1 MKVAKSLVLAVLIMM
16 LLSTTA
22 QAASEGLPAFPS
34 PIDSQNW
41 TLPEDMT
48 WEDYEPVPGV
58 DWRNSEVEPERVL
71 KGALIVVDFQ
81 DRDFIISQEEGSME
95 AGNPVGNGNIPRE
108 DVGEYWV
115 DFLNKPQTLNNYR
128 TINEYWRENSYGKW
142 AVELEAFGPYR
153 MDGNEFQYGLN
164 EFGQQENMPPGYEAK
179 SLRPEAMSK
188 AEADMEA
195 FGEEFDFTFIL
206 HAGYDESGVW
216 QEFGEMMFLNEEAVT
231 DEFGPPLDYDMPNWA
246 LTRYV
251 DWTSW
256 VAGKSIWSSAD
267 IRNGIS
273 VQGENDGMGTFAHEF
288 GHIMNLLDNYNNPY
302 ANPVSRT
309 YSGPWELMSRGSFNG
324 PGGPHTRWM
333 VMPTLG
339 GSAPSHHMLRNKI
352 KQGFLSEEDY
362 LNVDRDALAETGP
375 VFADI
380 LARAVPEDSTSDE
393 SAIHG
398 INIMMEDLTP
408 ANSLEDD
415 WRADMQRGEKW
426 YDNYTVEVVDRV
438 GMDSFTPDSGVLL
451 AKTKDSESAPNIWV
465 IDSHEEDINQK
476 DFTRPDGTDA
486 MYSKGDYR
494 QLSDALFKAG
504 TGNDVVSEY
513 VDEYNRLHFYI
524 LNHNRD
530 TEDPLSYRVAVRHLD
545 GGGDFARGVKTE
557 SGEQEQAIPGKV
569 AKHYFQVTNTGE
581 ATDLFRLRADID
593 GGWETMLEQEVIEVE
608 SGETVK
614 VPVYVEVP
622 ENKKEA
628 VALSFTATSETDA
641 SQVEQDVT
649 LLLSNLSATGLK
661 ELLNRYEVLEDISN
675 EETLRALQT
684 HLTVVERFE
693 KKKESEKVIKHMEGF
708 MQLVTHQR
716 DQGNITEISAGA
728 LLDYSDYVIE
738 EWK

>member
-1 MKVAKSLVLAVLIMM
+1 MKLAKSLVLAVLIMM

-48 WEDYEPVPGV
+48 WEDYEPVPGI

-115 DFLNKPQTLNNYR
+115 DFLNKPQPLNNYR

-188 AEADMEA
+188 AEVDMEA
-195 FGEEFDFTFIL
+195 SGEEFDFTFIL
-206 HAGYDESGVW
+206 HAGYDESGIW

-380 LARAVPEDSTSDE
+380 LARAVPEESTSDE

-545 GGGDFARGVKTE
+545 GGGDFARGVRTE

-628 VALSFTATSETDA
+628 VALSFTATSETDT

-649 LLLSNLSATGLK
+649 LLLSNLTATGLK

-693 KKKESEKVIKHMEGF
+693 KKEEPEKVIKHMEGF
-708 MQLVTHQR
+708 IQLVTHQR

-728 LLDYSDYVIE
+728 LLDYSDYMIDL
-738 EWK
+738 WQ

>member
-22 QAASEGLPAFPS
+22 QATSEGLPAFPS
-34 PIDSQNW
+34 PIDSQSW

-48 WEDYEPVPGV
+48 WEDYEPIPRI

-115 DFLNKPQTLNNYR
+115 DFLNKPQPLNNYR

-188 AEADMEA
+188 EEVDMEA
-195 FGEEFDFTFIL
+195 SGEEFDFTFIL
-206 HAGYDESGVW
+206 HAGYDESGIW

-398 INIMMEDLTP
+398 INVMMEDLTP

>member
-95 AGNPVGNGNIPRE
+95 TGNPVGNGNIPRE

-206 HAGYDESGVW
+206 HAGYDESGIW

-339 GSAPSHHMLRNKI
+339 GSTPSHHMLRNKI

-393 SAIHG
+393 SAVHG

-426 YDNYTVEVVDRV
+426 YDNYTVEVVDRI

-504 TGNDVVSEY
+504 TGNDVISEY

-524 LNHNRD
+524 LNHNRE

-545 GGGDFARGVKTE
+545 GGGDFARGVRTE

-569 AKHYFQVTNTGE
+569 AKHYFHVTNTGE

-628 VALSFTATSETDA
+628 VALSFTATSETDT

-649 LLLSNLSATGLK
+649 LLLSNLTATGLK

-693 KKKESEKVIKHMEGF
+693 KKEEPEKVIKHMEGF
-708 MQLVTHQR
+708 IQLVTHQR

-728 LLDYSDYVIE
+728 LLDYSDYVIG
-738 EWK
+738 EWQ

>member
-34 PIDSQNW
+34 PIDSQSW

-48 WEDYEPVPGV
+48 WEDYEPIPGI

-81 DRDFIISQEEGSME
+81 DRDFIISKEEGSME

-115 DFLNKPQTLNNYR
+115 DFLNKPQPLNNYR

-188 AEADMEA
+188 AEADIEA
-195 FGEEFDFTFIL
+195 SGEEFDFTFIL
-206 HAGYDESGVW
+206 HAGYDESGIW

-352 KQGFLSEEDY
+352 KQGFLSEADY
-362 LNVDRDALAETGP
+362 LNIDRDALAETGP

-380 LARAVPEDSTSDE
+380 LARAVPEDGTSNE
-393 SAIHG
+393 SAVHG

-465 IDSHEEDINQK
+465 IDSHKEDINQK

-504 TGNDVVSEY
+504 TGNDVISEY

-545 GGGDFARGVKTE
+545 GGGDFARGVRTE

-628 VALSFTATSETDA
+628 VALSFTATSETDT

-693 KKKESEKVIKHMEGF
+693 KKEEPEKVIKHMEGF

-728 LLDYSDYVIE
+728 LLDYSEYVIE
-738 EWK
+738 KWQ